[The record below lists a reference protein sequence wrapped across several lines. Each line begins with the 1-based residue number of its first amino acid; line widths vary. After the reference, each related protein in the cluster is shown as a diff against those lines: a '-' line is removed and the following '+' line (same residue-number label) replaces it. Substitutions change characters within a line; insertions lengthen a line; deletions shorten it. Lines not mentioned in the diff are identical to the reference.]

1 MDKLMDLLRLKQKL
15 MDKPTCILIDR
26 MRLRKLKRKW

>member
-15 MDKPTCILIDR
+15 MDKPTYILIDR
-26 MRLRKLKRKW
+26 MRLRKLKRK

>member
-1 MDKLMDLLRLKQKL
+1 MEEKLIELLKQKQKL

-26 MRLRKLKRKW
+26 MRLRKLKRR